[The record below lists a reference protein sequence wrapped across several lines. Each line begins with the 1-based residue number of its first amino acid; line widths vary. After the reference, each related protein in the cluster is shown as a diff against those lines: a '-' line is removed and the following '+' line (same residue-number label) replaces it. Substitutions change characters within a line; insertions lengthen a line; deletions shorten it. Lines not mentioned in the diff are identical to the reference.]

1 MKRLKYTYIVGL
13 VLIVGILSST
23 SCKKILE
30 IDPHNTTFTNAY
42 FVNGTDANTAISGAY
57 SLLRSVL
64 LDNYNYH
71 VYGDAASGAFSINGG
86 LDNANFNIS
95 NGEFVGLNVGSG
107 TRTWLNY
114 YKLIQQLNLIIEK
127 VPGIDIAK
135 FSNQD
140 DKKSIIGEAY
150 FLRAYVYFYMS
161 RVWGDVPLKIKADL
175 DFSQAM
181 NIPRAPAAEVL
192 KQCLAD
198 LKVAEENLVFGY
210 SDEGRRAVRANLGS
224 AYALE
229 AHIMAWQKDYVGSE
243 KASGLVITKGG
254 YSLLDSASYPK
265 VFIGKSLEGI
275 FEINISYI
283 QNEGYN
289 IRDGEGGY
297 APTLSSPFVYGRTQV
312 NWPVNTIY
320 IKRIYKDTADI
331 RYKDFFFQPES
342 TQGQTIKF
350 SNVTYADG
358 SAKTQPRLSNNLIIF
373 RLADIML
380 LRAEALNHL
389 GRDAE
394 ALTMLNAVRA
404 RAGIPA
410 SQDAGEALNLTILEE
425 RLRELYYEGQSFYDL
440 TRVTKLNSPT
450 SHYFSEYNS
459 RFDDTRINAGG
470 TLWPVDPSMFKDDY
484 QIVQTPYWLGK
495 L

>member
-1 MKRLKYTYIVGL
+1 MKRFSNIYIAGF
-13 VLIVGILSST
+13 ILMMVIFSAT

-30 IDPHNTTFTNAY
+30 IDPHNTTFTDAY
-42 FVNGTDANTAISGAY
+42 FENGTDANTAISGAY

-64 LDNYNYH
+64 LDNFNYH

-107 TRTWLNY
+107 TRNWLNN

-127 VPGIDIAK
+127 VPGMDITK

-150 FLRAYVYFYMS
+150 FLRAYIYFYMT

-175 DFSQAM
+175 DFNQAA
-181 NIPRAPAAEVL
+181 NIPRAPAADVL
-192 KQCLAD
+192 KQCLTD
-198 LKVAEENLVFGY
+198 LKIAEENLVFGY
-210 SDEGRRAVRANLGS
+210 TDEGKRAVRANLGS

-229 AHIMAWQKDYVGSE
+229 AHIMAWQKDYAGSE
-243 KASGLVITKGG
+243 KAANMVITQGG

-275 FEINISYI
+275 FEININYL

-289 IRDGEGGY
+289 INNGGY
-297 APTLSSPFVYGRTQV
+297 APTLSSPFVYGRTDL
-312 NWPVNTIY
+312 NWPVNTTY
-320 IKRIYKDTADI
+320 IKKIFRDSADI
-331 RYKDFFFQPES
+331 RYKDFFFQAQS
-342 TQGQTIKF
+342 SSGQTIKF
-350 SNVTYADG
+350 SNITYADG
-358 SAKTQPRLSNNLIIF
+358 SAKTDPRLSNNLIIF
-373 RLADIML
+373 RLADIIL

-404 RAGIPA
+404 RAGVPA
-410 SQDAGEALNLTILEE
+410 SADMGEALNLTILEE
-425 RLRELYYEGQSFYDL
+425 RLRELYFEGQSFYDL

-470 TLWPVDPSMFKDDY
+470 TLWPIDPSLFKDDY
-484 QIVQTPYWLGK
+484 EIVQTPYWQGK

>member
-1 MKRLKYTYIVGL
+1 MKRISNIYIAGFL
-13 VLIVGILSST
+13 LIMAVFTAT

-30 IDPHNTTFTNAY
+30 LDPHNTTFTDAY
-42 FVNGTDANTAISGAY
+42 FVNGTDANTAMSGAY

-64 LDNYNYH
+64 LDNYNFH
-71 VYGDAASGAFSINGG
+71 VYGDAASGEFSINGG

-95 NGEFVGLNVGSG
+95 NGEFVGLNVGRG
-107 TRTWLNY
+107 TRDWSNY

-127 VPGIDIAK
+127 VPGMDIAK

-150 FLRAYVYFYMS
+150 FMRAYIYFYMS
-161 RVWGDVPLKIKADL
+161 RIWGDVPLKIKADL
-175 DFSQAM
+175 DFNQVA
-181 NIPRAPAAEVL
+181 NIPRSPAADVL

-210 SDEGRRAVRANLGS
+210 SDEGKRAVRANLGS

-229 AHIMAWQKDYVGSE
+229 AHIMAWQKDYAGSE
-243 KASGLVITKGG
+243 KASNLVITKGG
-254 YSLLDSASYPK
+254 YSLLDSASYSK

-275 FEINISYI
+275 FEINISYL

-289 IRDGEGGY
+289 INNGGY
-297 APTLSSPFVYGRTQV
+297 APTLSSPFVFGRTQL
-312 NWPVNTIY
+312 NWPVNPTY
-320 IKRIYKDTADI
+320 IKQIFKDSADV
-331 RYKDFFFQPES
+331 RYKDFFFQAQS
-342 TQGQTIKF
+342 NSGQTIKF
-350 SNVTYADG
+350 SNITYADG
-358 SAKTQPRLSNNLIIF
+358 SAKTDPRLSNNLIIF
-373 RLADIML
+373 RLADIIL

-394 ALTMLNAVRA
+394 ALTMLNMVRSRA
-404 RAGIPA
+404 RVPA
-410 SQDAGEALNLTILEE
+410 SAATGEALNLTILEE

-440 TRVTKLNSPT
+440 TRVTKLDNPN
-450 SHYFSEYNS
+450 SHYFSDYNAH
-459 RFDDTRINAGG
+459 FDDTRINTGG
-470 TLWPVDPSMFKDDY
+470 TLWPIDPALFKDDY
-484 QIVQTPYWLGK
+484 QIVQTPYWQGK